1 MSIYGQSTAITCAN
15 APDNAPPAGHYS
27 HVCIANGFVFV
38 SGQLPIDPSGKP
50 LSDAPFDAQTRQVLH
65 NVDATLK
72 AAGATRDDLV
82 QVRVFVSDIEHWPI
96 FNRLYAEWIGA
107 HKPARA
113 VAESAS
119 LHYGS
124 AVEVEAIA
132 LAPANCNQK

>member
-1 MSIYGQSTAITCAN
+1 MSIQAQTSAITCAN
-15 APDNAPPAGHYS
+15 APDIPPPAGHYS
-27 HVCIANGFVFV
+27 HVCVANGFVFV
-38 SGQLPIDPSGKP
+38 SGRLPIDPTGKP
-50 LSDAPFDAQTRQVLH
+50 LSDAPFDAQAKQVLH

-72 AAGATRDDLV
+72 AAGVTRDDLV

-96 FNRLYAEWIGA
+96 FNGLYAEWIGA

-132 LAPANCNQK
+132 LASAI

>member
-1 MSIYGQSTAITCAN
+1 M
-15 APDNAPPAGHYS
+15 
-27 HVCIANGFVFV
+27 
-38 SGQLPIDPSGKP
+38 
-50 LSDAPFDAQTRQVLH
+50 
-65 NVDATLK
+65 DATLK
-72 AAGATRDDLV
+72 AAGVTRDDLV

-96 FNRLYAEWIGA
+96 FNGLYAEWIGA

-132 LAPANCNQK
+132 LASAI